1 MDKRQERTHE
11 ILMEMRDFL
20 IETREEWSLYNVHR
34 DGRINSAHDEDA
46 IVKQLRKKFGMD
58 VFVTTEDVGISNRG
72 WWDIW
77 FVETDSPVNVKSSN
91 HKSADNACNF
101 LAMLWSLTDV
111 EIEKRRNPNAGK
123 DTTQYIESLQ
133 SNTPVT
139 VNRDYWFFSVNKK
152 DPSEITITSVRSL
165 KQATLNSNNLPFQ
178 INWSKNHELKERTVT
193 EAREYYNDILKRTL
207 EKDWRKQL
215 YEAL

>member
-1 MDKRQERTHE
+1 
-11 ILMEMRDFL
+11 
-20 IETREEWSLYNVHR
+20 
-34 DGRINSAHDEDA
+34 
-46 IVKQLRKKFGMD
+46 
-58 VFVTTEDVGISNRG
+58 
-72 WWDIW
+72 
-77 FVETDSPVNVKSSN
+77 
-91 HKSADNACNF
+91 
-101 LAMLWSLTDV
+101 
-111 EIEKRRNPNAGK
+111 
-123 DTTQYIESLQ
+123 
-133 SNTPVT
+133 VT